1 MILVGL
7 TRPWG
12 NGIPDGAREF
22 TRVGVCIRALEAKSM
37 SNNPVKSTF
46 GGYSRRQTPIL
57 LP

>member
-7 TRPWG
+7 SRPWG
-12 NGIPDGAREF
+12 NGTPDGGREF

-37 SNNPVKSTF
+37 SNNPVKSMS
-46 GGYSRRQTPIL
+46 GGYSHRQTPIL